1 MTPIIL
7 KVFLVVSLL
16 MVFVPAILIF
26 SGSGA
31 KTFEPE
37 KVKTRSTNRIYFLWR
52 VVFLL
57 WAFLVGLY
65 CFKAESVDWFWR
77 ISLLDS
83 DVIKIFALVIT
94 CVGYY
99 LLTALATLHMG
110 EILKPYLVKGE
121 KAPLVTT
128 GIYRHTRNPMH
139 LGIGIGLL
147 ATFLLMPNLLVLAMA
162 LGMITVLYAVS
173 LDEEKRLLKIY
184 GEEYEKYKENVGMFF
199 PKLKKRGA
207 EK

>member
-7 KVFLVVSLL
+7 KVFLVISLL
-16 MVFVPAILIF
+16 MVFLPAILIF

-37 KVKTRSTNRIYFLWR
+37 KIKTRSTNRIYFLWR
-52 VVFLL
+52 VVYLL

-65 CFKAESVDWFWR
+65 CFKPESVDWFGK
-77 ISLLDS
+77 ISPLDS
-83 DVIKIFALVIT
+83 DGIKIFALVIT
-94 CVGYY
+94 CLGYY

-110 EILKPYLVKGE
+110 KTLKPYLAKGE
-121 KAPLVTT
+121 KAPLVTI

-162 LGMITVLYAVS
+162 IAMIAVFYTVS
-173 LDEEKRLLKIY
+173 LDEEKRLLEVY
-184 GEEYEKYKENVGMFF
+184 GEEYEEYRNNVGMIF
-199 PKLKKRGA
+199 PRLKR
-207 EK
+207 EFRSQ